1 MKIKKLLFSTLL
13 FSIFFS
19 GFGADAGSEAL
30 AIAERASVY
39 IDKASFSVEKDENG
53 HLFNYYQKYDPA
65 TGTVYRKCMKG
76 DRVTDIFN
84 RDGLFYISG
93 DKLVHRT
100 DGAEITIINE
110 FLHSGIRNRGDRI

>member
-13 FSIFFS
+13 FSISFS

-53 HLFNYYQKYDPA
+53 LLSEIRSCNRYSVPE
-65 TGTVYRKCMKG
+65 VYERRSG
-76 DRVTDIFN
+76 N
-84 RDGLFYISG
+84 RYFQP
-93 DKLVHRT
+93 
-100 DGAEITIINE
+100 
-110 FLHSGIRNRGDRI
+110 

>member
-13 FSIFFS
+13 FSISFS

-30 AIAERASVY
+30 AIAERVSVY

-65 TGTVYRKCMKG
+65 TGTVPG
-76 DRVTDIFN
+76 
-84 RDGLFYISG
+84 
-93 DKLVHRT
+93 
-100 DGAEITIINE
+100 GAGITTAPE
-110 FLHSGIRNRGDRI
+110 LPLTFFRG

>member
-1 MKIKKLLFSTLL
+1 
-13 FSIFFS
+13 
-19 GFGADAGSEAL
+19 
-30 AIAERASVY
+30 
-39 IDKASFSVEKDENG
+39 
-53 HLFNYYQKYDPA
+53 
-65 TGTVYRKCMKG
+65 MKG

-110 FLHSGIRNRGDRI
+110 FLHSGIRESGIEEIEYEDTPAGKSH